1 MGLYALERVGLEHS
15 LKQGVAAF
23 LRASKF
29 TPTQVVGFDTTQ
41 LMALKSK
48 PSLSEAY
55 TTLTAALNTAF
66 FASKVT
72 VANSIIVGARLIIGG
87 GIERNSVILLPVLP
101 TTITNI

>member
-1 MGLYALERVGLEHS
+1 MNFELLNFFLRYPFFHPPQKVVDAVMGLYALERVGLEHS

-23 LRASKF
+23 LRSAKF
-29 TPTQVVGFDTTQ
+29 TPVQVVGFDTSQ
-41 LMALKSK
+41 LTALKSK

-72 VANSIIVGARLIIGG
+72 MG
-87 GIERNSVILLPVLP
+87 
-101 TTITNI
+101 